1 MSSLNSTIPKVTKSG
16 YELAKKL
23 ISIYF
28 PLKKPDLNN
37 NDIPKQNRIIG
48 GTDYEKFEKIAIE
61 VEREDILSK
70 KDILKMANPNDIK
83 IQRQMFEGSSKPKI
97 EACLIFK
104 NEGDFFLKNKKIK
117 NAINSYEKA
126 LLQLFYNFNDVEEE
140 KRKIKKIK
148 LSINLNLSLCLMK
161 EEKYK
166 DAVGYL
172 LEAKR
177 LDSNNLKTF
186 YRLSYCYIQVHNYD
200 DAKKMLK
207 EGFKINEN
215 SPELKQL
222 ESEIEKKEK
231 EENNKKGKLLKKF
244 MNS

>member
-1 MSSLNSTIPKVTKSG
+1 
-16 YELAKKL
+16 
-23 ISIYF
+23 
-28 PLKKPDLNN
+28 
-37 NDIPKQNRIIG
+37 
-48 GTDYEKFEKIAIE
+48 
-61 VEREDILSK
+61 
-70 KDILKMANPNDIK
+70 MANPNDIK

-104 NEGDFFLKNKKIK
+104 NEGDFFLKNKQIK

-140 KRKIKKIK
+140 KRKVEKIK

-244 MNS
+244 INS

>member
-1 MSSLNSTIPKVTKSG
+1 
-16 YELAKKL
+16 
-23 ISIYF
+23 
-28 PLKKPDLNN
+28 
-37 NDIPKQNRIIG
+37 
-48 GTDYEKFEKIAIE
+48 
-61 VEREDILSK
+61 
-70 KDILKMANPNDIK
+70 
-83 IQRQMFEGSSKPKI
+83 
-97 EACLIFK
+97 
-104 NEGDFFLKNKKIK
+104 
-117 NAINSYEKA
+117 
-126 LLQLFYNFNDVEEE
+126 
-140 KRKIKKIK
+140 
-148 LSINLNLSLCLMK
+148 MK

-177 LDSNNLKTF
+177 LDSNNLKPF

-244 MNS
+244 INS

>member
-1 MSSLNSTIPKVTKSG
+1 MSISIPKVTKSG
-16 YELAKKL
+16 YDLTQKL

-28 PLKKPDLNN
+28 PLKKPNLN
-37 NDIPKQNRIIG
+37 NDIKQNRIVG

-104 NEGDFFLKNKKIK
+104 NEGDYFLKNKQIK
-117 NAINSYEKA
+117 NAINSYEKS

-140 KRKIKKIK
+140 RKKVEKIK

-166 DAVGYL
+166 DAIGYL

-177 LDSNNLKTF
+177 LDPNNLKTL
-186 YRLSYCYIQVHNYD
+186 YRLSYCYIHDNNLD
-200 DAKKMLK
+200 DA
-207 EGFKINEN
+207 N

-222 ESEIEKKEK
+222 QNEIEKKEK
-231 EENNKKGKLLKKF
+231 EDNNKKGKLLKKF
-244 MNS
+244 MNSK